1 MSRSLMVRLGAGT
14 AALAALAAVLVAAP
28 PQSAVADLSSGE
40 AVPAA
45 AVVARRIPYAMF
57 GMHPAQVAGAL
68 SPEQLAGVTPASGL
82 GAVTI
87 ITNGAD
93 WRDIQPTSTL
103 DANFASLDSAI
114 DNARS
119 QGVTQINV
127 VLSGTPCWAAATAT
141 RSAEVPRCYA
151 SAPKSYTSWRRFV
164 TLTLR
169 HIAARVSSVQVW
181 AEADLPARWA
191 GTPTQLAFMTK
202 IVNDVARTPAVT
214 ALNPKLVVASASTT
228 TRLKLTRGN
237 YLDRFWYPYVRALG
251 AYKWPV
257 QAFVGNFYPLSNGS
271 PLNRQAQI
279 AAFKAVLV
287 KARAPRL
294 PVWEGEINYGVPGG
308 GLPYRNL
315 NSTLGAAYVA
325 RTYVDNLRFGIA
337 RSYWSAWMPQNRG
350 YGITMWPGTIGA
362 RAQLTT
368 YGWLAG
374 KWFKGCGT
382 SNLATGRF
390 VTCLVTTT
398 AVATSFTAR
407 IVYSEG
413 RTRTYV
419 VPSGVTKVCYASG
432 TCLAVTRGQVIKV
445 GQLPAWLGQ

>member
-1 MSRSLMVRLGAGT
+1 MSRSLIVRPGASA

-28 PQSAVADLSSGE
+28 PKEAVADLSSGE
-40 AVPAA
+40 AVPA

-57 GMHPAQVAGAL
+57 GMHPAQLAGTL
-68 SPEQLAGVTPASGL
+68 SPEQLLGVTPSTGL

-119 QGVTQINV
+119 QGITQINV

-151 SAPKSYTSWRRFV
+151 SAPKTYTSWRRFV

-169 HIAARVSSVQVW
+169 HIASRVTSVQVW

-191 GTPTQLAFMTK
+191 GTPTQLAYMTK
-202 IVNDVARTPAVT
+202 IVHDISKTPAVV

-257 QAFVGNFYPLSNGS
+257 GAFVGNFYPLSNGT

-308 GLPYRNL
+308 GLPYPNL
-315 NSTLGAAYVA
+315 NNTLGAAYLS
-325 RTYVDNLRFGIA
+325 RTFLDNLRFGIA
-337 RSYWSAWMPQNRG
+337 RSY
-350 YGITMWPGTIGA
+350 
-362 RAQLTT
+362 
-368 YGWLAG
+368 
-374 KWFKGCGT
+374 
-382 SNLATGRF
+382 
-390 VTCLVTTT
+390 
-398 AVATSFTAR
+398 
-407 IVYSEG
+407 
-413 RTRTYV
+413 
-419 VPSGVTKVCYASG
+419 
-432 TCLAVTRGQVIKV
+432 
-445 GQLPAWLGQ
+445 